1 MSDNEKMKKIEI
13 SRIFFLFLIFPV
25 FLFGESIKNYDV
37 FITIQKDGILNISE
51 NINYNFDGRQKHGIY
66 RKIPLKFGSEV
77 EVFNVLKNSKKEN
90 FDIFDEAEYKII
102 KIGKQDVLLENG
114 NYNYQID
121 YKMKKAITEYG
132 NQYEIYFNGIGQE
145 WGVPIEKANIVIK
158 MENGKLYE
166 NGENSNFEVYTGK
179 KGERNQN
186 FEARMENGE
195 IFISNLTRL
204 NENEGISFIIHLDK
218 NKFDKNILNQI
229 NNEAQRSFEKE
240 RNDFKNLALRGISL
254 VIGFIILMG
263 LSVYVWVYYLKA
275 KNTKYFDEELSPVEV
290 AYLSGNDNL
299 EKLTEVAILSLLKK
313 KCISIKEKTMKMI
326 FISEKDELP
335 EEEKIILE
343 AIRNNY
349 QKEDKFYEK
358 SLEMKKMLE
367 KKYRNLKKDSKKY
380 YFPFF
385 LGVIIL
391 SILFFTTTFENL
403 SIYIG
408 FFIFF
413 AVSYFI
419 SLDELSYFRIIPIF
433 FIGILLF
440 NDISKNILYILEIIY
455 FWGLFEV
462 FNYIFKNNSSI
473 KKWIDELKKYI
484 EDKIFKNSWEMDR
497 FERRRIYDIILPYSV
512 ALRQNRRVSQCFIK
526 EFGEEEYK
534 NQNVNFFSNNLVISE
549 VQKTFNAVK
558 AKWGKIASKNKRFG
572 SGRSF
577 GGSSGGGFGGGGGGS
592 W

>member
-1 MSDNEKMKKIEI
+1 MMKIKKIGN

-77 EVFNVLKNSKKEN
+77 EVFNVLKNGKKEN

-114 NYNYQID
+114 IYNYQID

-158 MENGKLYE
+158 MEDGKLYE

-186 FEARMENGE
+186 FEARMENGK

-254 VIGFIILMG
+254 VIGFIILMA
-263 LSVYVWVYYLKA
+263 LSIYVWVYYLKA

-326 FISEKDELP
+326 FISGKDELP

-413 AVSYFI
+413 TISYFI

-440 NDISKNILYILEIIY
+440 SNISKNILYILEIIY
-455 FWGLFEV
+455 FWGLFEI

-512 ALRQNRRVSQCFIK
+512 ALHQNRRVSQCFIK

-534 NQNVNFFSNNLVISE
+534 NQNVNFFSNNLVINE
-549 VQKTFNAVK
+549 VQKTFNAVR

>member
-1 MSDNEKMKKIEI
+1 MKIKKIGN

-51 NINYNFDGRQKHGIY
+51 NINYNFDGKQKHGIY

-77 EVFNVLKNSKKEN
+77 EVFNVLKNGKKEN
-90 FDIFDEAEYKII
+90 FDIFDEAEYKIV

-114 NYNYQID
+114 IYNYQID

-132 NQYEIYFNGIGQE
+132 NQYEIYFNGVGQE

-158 MENGKLYE
+158 MEDGKLYE
-166 NGENSNFEVYTGK
+166 NGENPNFEVYTGK

-186 FEARMENGE
+186 FEARMENGK

-229 NNEAQRSFEKE
+229 NNEAQKSFKTE

-326 FISEKDELP
+326 FISGKDELP

-413 AVSYFI
+413 TISYFI
-419 SLDELSYFRIIPIF
+419 FLDELSYFRIIPIF

-455 FWGLFEV
+455 FWGLFEI

-484 EDKIFKNSWEMDR
+484 EDKIFKNSWEMNR

-512 ALRQNRRVSQCFIK
+512 ALHQNRRVSQCFIK

-534 NQNVNFFSNNLVISE
+534 NQNVNFFSNNLVINE
-549 VQKTFNAVK
+549 VQKTFDAVRV
-558 AKWGKIASKNKRFG
+558 KWGKIAGKNKRFG

>member
-1 MSDNEKMKKIEI
+1 MKMKKIKI
-13 SRIFFLFLIFPV
+13 SRIFFLFLIFPI

-77 EVFNVLKNSKKEN
+77 EVFNVLKNGKKEN

-102 KIGKQDVLLENG
+102 KIGKQDVLLENRI
-114 NYNYQID
+114 YNYQID

-254 VIGFIILMG
+254 VIGFIILMV

-512 ALRQNRRVSQCFIK
+512 ALHQNRRVSQCFIK

-534 NQNVNFFSNNLVISE
+534 NQNVNFFSNNLVINE
-549 VQKTFNAVK
+549 VQKTFNAVR

>member
-1 MSDNEKMKKIEI
+1 MKMKKIKI
-13 SRIFFLFLIFPV
+13 SRIFFLFLIFPI

-77 EVFNVLKNSKKEN
+77 EVFNVLKNGKKEN
-90 FDIFDEAEYKII
+90 FDIFDEAKYKIV

-114 NYNYQID
+114 IYNYQID

-254 VIGFIILMG
+254 VIGFIILMV

-462 FNYIFKNNSSI
+462 FNYILKNNSSI

-512 ALRQNRRVSQCFIK
+512 ALHQNRRVSQCFIK

-534 NQNVNFFSNNLVISE
+534 NQNVNFFSNNLIINE
-549 VQKTFNAVK
+549 VQKTFDAVRV
-558 AKWGKIASKNKRFG
+558 KWGKIASKNKRFG

>member
-1 MSDNEKMKKIEI
+1 MKMKKIKI

-77 EVFNVLKNSKKEN
+77 EVFNVLKNGKKEN

-114 NYNYQID
+114 IYNYQID

-254 VIGFIILMG
+254 VIGFIILMV

-455 FWGLFEV
+455 FWGLFEI

-512 ALRQNRRVSQCFIK
+512 ALHQNRRVSQCFIK

-534 NQNVNFFSNNLVISE
+534 NQNVNFFSNNLIINE
-549 VQKTFNAVK
+549 VQKTFDAVRV
-558 AKWGKIASKNKRFG
+558 KWGKIASKNKRFG

>member
-1 MSDNEKMKKIEI
+1 MKIKKIGN

-77 EVFNVLKNSKKEN
+77 EVFNVLKNGKKEN

-114 NYNYQID
+114 IYNYQID

-158 MENGKLYE
+158 MEDGKLYE

-186 FEARMENGE
+186 FEARMENGK

-254 VIGFIILMG
+254 VIGFIILMA
-263 LSVYVWVYYLKA
+263 LSIYVWVYYLKA

-326 FISEKDELP
+326 FISGKDELP

-440 NDISKNILYILEIIY
+440 SDISKNILYILEIIY
-455 FWGLFEV
+455 FWGLFEI

-484 EDKIFKNSWEMDR
+484 EDEIFKNSWEMDR

-512 ALRQNRRVSQCFIK
+512 ALHQSRRVSQCFIK

-534 NQNVNFFSNNLVISE
+534 NQNVNFFSNNLVINE
-549 VQKTFNAVK
+549 VQKTFNAVR

>member
-1 MSDNEKMKKIEI
+1 MKMKKIKI
-13 SRIFFLFLIFPV
+13 SRIFFLFLIFPI

-114 NYNYQID
+114 IYNYQID

-254 VIGFIILMG
+254 VIGFIILMV

-419 SLDELSYFRIIPIF
+419 SLDKLSYFRIIPIF

-455 FWGLFEV
+455 FWGLFEI

-512 ALRQNRRVSQCFIK
+512 ALHQNRRVSQCFIK

-534 NQNVNFFSNNLVISE
+534 NQNVNFFSNNLVINE
-549 VQKTFNAVK
+549 VQKTFDAVRV
-558 AKWGKIASKNKRFG
+558 KWGKIASKNKRFG

>member
-1 MSDNEKMKKIEI
+1 MKIKKIGN

-77 EVFNVLKNSKKEN
+77 EVFNVLKNGKKEN

-114 NYNYQID
+114 IYNYQID

-254 VIGFIILMG
+254 VIGFIILMA
-263 LSVYVWVYYLKA
+263 LSIYVWVYYLKA

-326 FISEKDELP
+326 FISGKDELP

-358 SLEMKKMLE
+358 SLEMKKILE

-413 AVSYFI
+413 TISYFI

-440 NDISKNILYILEIIY
+440 NNISKNILYILEIIY
-455 FWGLFEV
+455 FWGLFEN

-484 EDKIFKNSWEMDR
+484 EDKIFKNSWKMDR

-512 ALRQNRRVSQCFIK
+512 ALRQSRRVSQCFIK

-534 NQNVNFFSNNLVISE
+534 NQNVNFFSNNLVINE
-549 VQKTFNAVK
+549 VQKTFDAVRV
-558 AKWGKIASKNKRFG
+558 KWGKIAGKNKRFG

>member
-1 MSDNEKMKKIEI
+1 MKMKKIKI

-114 NYNYQID
+114 IYNYQIG

-254 VIGFIILMG
+254 VIGFIILMA

-473 KKWIDELKKYI
+473 KKWIDELRKYI

-512 ALRQNRRVSQCFIK
+512 ALHQNRRVSQCFIK

-534 NQNVNFFSNNLVISE
+534 NQNVNFFSNNLIINE
-549 VQKTFNAVK
+549 VQKTFDAVRV
-558 AKWGKIASKNKRFG
+558 KWGKIASKNKRFG

>member
-1 MSDNEKMKKIEI
+1 MKKIKI
-13 SRIFFLFLIFPV
+13 SRVFFLFLIFPI

-77 EVFNVLKNSKKEN
+77 EVFNVLKNGKKEN
-90 FDIFDEAEYKII
+90 FDIFDEAKYKIV

-114 NYNYQID
+114 IYNYQID

-204 NENEGISFIIHLDK
+204 NENDGISFIIHLDK
-218 NKFDKNILNQI
+218 NKFGKNILNQT
-229 NNEAQRSFEKE
+229 NSEAQRSFEKE

-254 VIGFIILMG
+254 VIGFIILMA

-512 ALRQNRRVSQCFIK
+512 ALHQNRRVSQCFIK

-534 NQNVNFFSNNLVISE
+534 NQNVNFFSNNLIINE
-549 VQKTFNAVK
+549 VQKTFDAVRV
-558 AKWGKIASKNKRFG
+558 KWGKIASKNKRFG

>member
-1 MSDNEKMKKIEI
+1 MKMKKIKI

-77 EVFNVLKNSKKEN
+77 EVFNVLKNGKKEN

-114 NYNYQID
+114 IYNYQID

-254 VIGFIILMG
+254 VIGFIILMV

-484 EDKIFKNSWEMDR
+484 EDKIFKNSWKMDR

>member
-1 MSDNEKMKKIEI
+1 MKKIEI

-77 EVFNVLKNSKKEN
+77 EVFNVLKNGKKEN

-114 NYNYQID
+114 IYNYQID

-179 KGERNQN
+179 KRERNQN
-186 FEARMENGE
+186 FEARMENGK

-229 NNEAQRSFEKE
+229 NSEAQRSFEKE

-254 VIGFIILMG
+254 VIGFIILMV

-326 FISEKDELP
+326 FISEKDGLP

-413 AVSYFI
+413 TTSYFI

-455 FWGLFEV
+455 FWGLFEI

-534 NQNVNFFSNNLVISE
+534 NQNVNFFSNNLIINE
-549 VQKTFNAVK
+549 VQKTFDAVRV
-558 AKWGKIASKNKRFG
+558 KWGKIASKNKRFG

>member
-1 MSDNEKMKKIEI
+1 MMKMKKIKI
-13 SRIFFLFLIFPV
+13 SRVFFLFLIFPI

-77 EVFNVLKNSKKEN
+77 EVFNVLKNGKKEN
-90 FDIFDEAEYKII
+90 FDIFDEAKYKIV

-114 NYNYQID
+114 IYNYQID

-204 NENEGISFIIHLDK
+204 NENDGISFIIHLDK
-218 NKFDKNILNQI
+218 NKFGKNILNQT
-229 NNEAQRSFEKE
+229 NSEAQRSFEKE

-254 VIGFIILMG
+254 VIGFIILMA

-512 ALRQNRRVSQCFIK
+512 ALHQNRRVSQCFIK

-534 NQNVNFFSNNLVISE
+534 NQNVNFFSNNLIINE
-549 VQKTFNAVK
+549 VQKTFDAVRV
-558 AKWGKIASKNKRFG
+558 KWGKIASKNKRFG

>member
-1 MSDNEKMKKIEI
+1 MKMKKIKI
-13 SRIFFLFLIFPV
+13 SRIFFLFLIFPI

-77 EVFNVLKNSKKEN
+77 EVFNVLKNGKKEN
-90 FDIFDEAEYKII
+90 FDIFDEAEYKIV

-114 NYNYQID
+114 IYNYQID

-158 MENGKLYE
+158 MEDGKLYE
-166 NGENSNFEVYTGK
+166 NGENPNFEVYTGK

-186 FEARMENGE
+186 FEARMENGK
-195 IFISNLTRL
+195 ISISNLTRL
-204 NENEGISFIIHLDK
+204 NESEGISFIIHLDK

-254 VIGFIILMG
+254 VIGFIILMA
-263 LSVYVWVYYLKA
+263 LSIYVWVYYLKA

-413 AVSYFI
+413 TISYFI

-440 NDISKNILYILEIIY
+440 NNISKNILYILEIIY
-455 FWGLFEV
+455 FWGLFEI

-484 EDKIFKNSWEMDR
+484 EDKIFKNSWKMDR

-512 ALRQNRRVSQCFIK
+512 ALRQSRRVSQCFIK

-534 NQNVNFFSNNLVISE
+534 NQNVNFFSNNLVINE
-549 VQKTFNAVK
+549 VQKTFDAVRI
-558 AKWGKIASKNKRFG
+558 KWGKIASKNKRFG

>member
-1 MSDNEKMKKIEI
+1 MKMKKIKI
-13 SRIFFLFLIFPV
+13 SRIFFLFLIFPI

-77 EVFNVLKNSKKEN
+77 EVFNVLKNGKKEN

-114 NYNYQID
+114 IYNYQID

-254 VIGFIILMG
+254 VIGFIILMV

-512 ALRQNRRVSQCFIK
+512 ALHQNRRVSQCFIK

-534 NQNVNFFSNNLVISE
+534 NQNVNFFSNNLIINE
-549 VQKTFNAVK
+549 VQKTFDAVRV
-558 AKWGKIASKNKRFG
+558 KWGKIASKNKRFG

>member
-1 MSDNEKMKKIEI
+1 MKKIKI

-114 NYNYQID
+114 IYNYQIG

-254 VIGFIILMG
+254 VIGFIILMA

-512 ALRQNRRVSQCFIK
+512 ALHQNRRVSQCFIK

-534 NQNVNFFSNNLVISE
+534 NQNVNFFSNNLIINE
-549 VQKTFNAVK
+549 VQKTFDAVRV
-558 AKWGKIASKNKRFG
+558 KWGKIASKNKRFG

>member
-1 MSDNEKMKKIEI
+1 MKIKKIGN

-77 EVFNVLKNSKKEN
+77 EVFNVLKNGKKEN
-90 FDIFDEAEYKII
+90 FDIFDEAKYKIV

-114 NYNYQID
+114 IYNYQID

-158 MENGKLYE
+158 MKNGNLYE

-229 NNEAQRSFEKE
+229 NNEAQRSFKTE

-254 VIGFIILMG
+254 VIGFIILMA
-263 LSVYVWVYYLKA
+263 LSIYVWVYYLKA

-440 NDISKNILYILEIIY
+440 SDISKNILYILEIIY
-455 FWGLFEV
+455 FWGLFEI

-484 EDKIFKNSWEMDR
+484 EDEIFKNSWEMDR

-512 ALRQNRRVSQCFIK
+512 ALHQSRRVSQCFIK

-534 NQNVNFFSNNLVISE
+534 NQNVNFFSNNLVINE
-549 VQKTFNAVK
+549 VQKTFDAVRV
-558 AKWGKIASKNKRFG
+558 KWGKIASKNKRFG

>member
-1 MSDNEKMKKIEI
+1 MMKIKKIEN

-77 EVFNVLKNSKKEN
+77 EVFNVLKNRKKEN
-90 FDIFDEAEYKII
+90 FDIFDEAEYKIV

-145 WGVPIEKANIVIK
+145 WGVPIEKAKIIIEMK
-158 MENGKLYE
+158 DGKLYE
-166 NGENSNFEVYTGK
+166 NGENPNFEVYTGK

-229 NNEAQRSFEKE
+229 NNEAPKSFKTE
-240 RNDFKNLALRGISL
+240 RNEFKNLALRGISL

-326 FISEKDELP
+326 FISGKDELP

-413 AVSYFI
+413 TISYFI

-455 FWGLFEV
+455 FWGLFEI

-484 EDKIFKNSWEMDR
+484 EDEIFKNSWEMDR

-512 ALRQNRRVSQCFIK
+512 ALHQSRRVSQCFIK

-534 NQNVNFFSNNLVISE
+534 NQNVNFFSNNLVINE
-549 VQKTFNAVK
+549 VQKTFDAVRV
-558 AKWGKIASKNKRFG
+558 KWGKIAGKNKRFG

>member
-1 MSDNEKMKKIEI
+1 MKIKKIGN

-77 EVFNVLKNSKKEN
+77 EVFNVLKNGKKEN
-90 FDIFDEAEYKII
+90 FDIFDEAEYKIV

-114 NYNYQID
+114 IYNYQID

-158 MENGKLYE
+158 MEDGKLYE

-186 FEARMENGE
+186 FEARMESGE

-229 NNEAQRSFEKE
+229 NNEAQKSFKTE

-254 VIGFIILMG
+254 VIGFIILMA
-263 LSVYVWVYYLKA
+263 LSIYVWVYYLKA

-413 AVSYFI
+413 TISYFI

-440 NDISKNILYILEIIY
+440 NNISKNILYILEIIY
-455 FWGLFEV
+455 FWGLFEI

-512 ALRQNRRVSQCFIK
+512 ALRQSRRVSQCFIK

-534 NQNVNFFSNNLVISE
+534 NQNVNFFSNNLVINE
-549 VQKTFNAVK
+549 VQKTFDAVRI
-558 AKWGKIASKNKRFG
+558 KWGKIASKNKRFG

>member
-1 MSDNEKMKKIEI
+1 MKMKKIKI
-13 SRIFFLFLIFPV
+13 SRIFFLFLIFPI

-77 EVFNVLKNSKKEN
+77 EVFNVLKNGKKEN

-114 NYNYQID
+114 IYNYQID

-254 VIGFIILMG
+254 VIGFIILMV

-512 ALRQNRRVSQCFIK
+512 ALHQNRRVSQCFIK

-534 NQNVNFFSNNLVISE
+534 NQNVNFFSNNLVINE
-549 VQKTFNAVK
+549 VQKTFNAVR

>member
-1 MSDNEKMKKIEI
+1 
-13 SRIFFLFLIFPV
+13 
-25 FLFGESIKNYDV
+25 
-37 FITIQKDGILNISE
+37 
-51 NINYNFDGRQKHGIY
+51 
-66 RKIPLKFGSEV
+66 
-77 EVFNVLKNSKKEN
+77 
-90 FDIFDEAEYKII
+90 
-102 KIGKQDVLLENG
+102 
-114 NYNYQID
+114 
-121 YKMKKAITEYG
+121 
-132 NQYEIYFNGIGQE
+132 
-145 WGVPIEKANIVIK
+145 
-158 MENGKLYE
+158 MENGK
-166 NGENSNFEVYTGK
+166 
-179 KGERNQN
+179 
-186 FEARMENGE
+186 

-218 NKFDKNILNQI
+218 NKFGKNILNQI
-229 NNEAQRSFEKE
+229 NSEAQRSFEKE

-455 FWGLFEV
+455 FWGLFEI

-484 EDKIFKNSWEMDR
+484 EDKIFKNSWKMDR

-512 ALRQNRRVSQCFIK
+512 ALHQNRRVSQCFIK

-534 NQNVNFFSNNLVISE
+534 NQNVNFFSNNLVINE
-549 VQKTFNAVK
+549 VQKTFDAVRI
-558 AKWGKIASKNKRFG
+558 KWGKIASKNKRFG

>member
-1 MSDNEKMKKIEI
+1 MKMKKIENL
-13 SRIFFLFLIFPV
+13 RIFFLFLIFPV

-77 EVFNVLKNSKKEN
+77 EVFNVLKNGKKEN

-114 NYNYQID
+114 IYNYQID

-158 MENGKLYE
+158 MEDGKLYE
-166 NGENSNFEVYTGK
+166 NGENSDFEVYTGK

-186 FEARMENGE
+186 FEARMENGK

-254 VIGFIILMG
+254 VIGFIILMA

-326 FISEKDELP
+326 FISGKDELP

-413 AVSYFI
+413 TISYFI

-440 NDISKNILYILEIIY
+440 SNISKNILYILEIIY
-455 FWGLFEV
+455 FWGLFEI

-512 ALRQNRRVSQCFIK
+512 ALHQSRRVSQCFIK

-534 NQNVNFFSNNLVISE
+534 NQNVNFFSNNLVINE
-549 VQKTFNAVK
+549 VQKTFDAVRV
-558 AKWGKIASKNKRFG
+558 KWGKIASKNKRFG

>member
-1 MSDNEKMKKIEI
+1 MKMKKIKI
-13 SRIFFLFLIFPV
+13 SRIFFLFLIFPI

-114 NYNYQID
+114 IYNYQID

-158 MENGKLYE
+158 MKNGNLYE

-229 NNEAQRSFEKE
+229 NNKAQRSFEKE

-512 ALRQNRRVSQCFIK
+512 ALHQNRRVSQCFIK

-534 NQNVNFFSNNLVISE
+534 NQNVNFFSNNLVINE
-549 VQKTFNAVK
+549 VQKTFDAVRI
-558 AKWGKIASKNKRFG
+558 KWGKIASKNKRFG

>member
-1 MSDNEKMKKIEI
+1 MKMKKIKI

-77 EVFNVLKNSKKEN
+77 EVFNVLKNGKKEN
-90 FDIFDEAEYKII
+90 FDIFDEAKYKIV

-114 NYNYQID
+114 IYNYQID

-132 NQYEIYFNGIGQE
+132 NQYEIYFNGVGQE

-254 VIGFIILMG
+254 VIGFIILMV
-263 LSVYVWVYYLKA
+263 LSVYVWVYYLKV

-512 ALRQNRRVSQCFIK
+512 ALHQNRRVSQCFIK

-534 NQNVNFFSNNLVISE
+534 NQNVNFFSNNLIINE
-549 VQKTFNAVK
+549 VQKTFDAVRV
-558 AKWGKIASKNKRFG
+558 KWGKIASKNKRFG

>member
-1 MSDNEKMKKIEI
+1 MKMKKIKI
-13 SRIFFLFLIFPV
+13 SRIFFLFLIFPI

-77 EVFNVLKNSKKEN
+77 EVFNVLKNGKKEN
-90 FDIFDEAEYKII
+90 FDIFDEAKYKIV

-114 NYNYQID
+114 IYNYQID

-254 VIGFIILMG
+254 VIGFIILMV

-462 FNYIFKNNSSI
+462 FNYILKNNSSI

-512 ALRQNRRVSQCFIK
+512 ALHQNRRVSQCFIK

-534 NQNVNFFSNNLVISE
+534 NQNVNFFSNNLVINE
-549 VQKTFNAVK
+549 VQKTFDAVRV
-558 AKWGKIASKNKRFG
+558 KWGKIASKNKRFG

>member
-1 MSDNEKMKKIEI
+1 MKMKKIKI
-13 SRIFFLFLIFPV
+13 SRIFFLFLIFPI

-114 NYNYQID
+114 IYNYQID

-254 VIGFIILMG
+254 VIGFIILMV

-419 SLDELSYFRIIPIF
+419 SLDKLSYFRIIPIF

-512 ALRQNRRVSQCFIK
+512 ALHQNRRVSQCFIK

-534 NQNVNFFSNNLVISE
+534 NQNVNFFSNNLIINE
-549 VQKTFNAVK
+549 VQKTFDAVRV
-558 AKWGKIASKNKRFG
+558 KWGKIASKNKRFG

>member
-1 MSDNEKMKKIEI
+1 MKKIEI
-13 SRIFFLFLIFPV
+13 LRIFFLFLIFPV
-25 FLFGESIKNYDV
+25 FLLGESIKNYDV

-77 EVFNVLKNSKKEN
+77 EVFNVLKNRKKEN
-90 FDIFDEAEYKII
+90 FDIFDEAEYKIV

-114 NYNYQID
+114 IYNYQID
-121 YKMKKAITEYG
+121 YKMKKAITEYR

-254 VIGFIILMG
+254 VIGFIILMA
-263 LSVYVWVYYLKA
+263 LSIYVWVYYLKA

-413 AVSYFI
+413 TISYFI

-440 NDISKNILYILEIIY
+440 NNISKNILYILEIIY
-455 FWGLFEV
+455 FWGLFEI

-484 EDKIFKNSWEMDR
+484 EDKIFKNSWKMDR

-512 ALRQNRRVSQCFIK
+512 ALHQSRRVSQCFIK

-549 VQKTFNAVK
+549 VQKTFDAVRV
-558 AKWGKIASKNKRFG
+558 KWGKIAGKNKRFG

>member
-1 MSDNEKMKKIEI
+1 MKMKKIKI
-13 SRIFFLFLIFPV
+13 SRIFFLFLIFPI

-90 FDIFDEAEYKII
+90 FDIFDEAKYKIV

-114 NYNYQID
+114 IYNYQID

-254 VIGFIILMG
+254 VIGFIILMV

-462 FNYIFKNNSSI
+462 FNYILKNNSSI

-512 ALRQNRRVSQCFIK
+512 ALHQNRRVSQCFIK

-534 NQNVNFFSNNLVISE
+534 NQNVNFFSNNLVINE
-549 VQKTFNAVK
+549 VQKTFDAVRV
-558 AKWGKIASKNKRFG
+558 KWGKIASKNKRFG

>member
-1 MSDNEKMKKIEI
+1 MKMKKIENL
-13 SRIFFLFLIFPV
+13 RIFFLFLIFPV
-25 FLFGESIKNYDV
+25 FLLGESIKNYDV

-77 EVFNVLKNSKKEN
+77 EVFNVLKNGKKEN
-90 FDIFDEAEYKII
+90 FDIFDEAEYKIV

-114 NYNYQID
+114 IYNYQID
-121 YKMKKAITEYG
+121 YKMKKAITEYR

-158 MENGKLYE
+158 MEDGKLYE

-254 VIGFIILMG
+254 VIGFIILMA
-263 LSVYVWVYYLKA
+263 LSIYVWVYYLKA

-313 KCISIKEKTMKMI
+313 KCITIKEKTMKMI
-326 FISEKDELP
+326 FISEKYELP

-358 SLEMKKMLE
+358 SLEMKKILE

-413 AVSYFI
+413 TISYFI

-440 NDISKNILYILEIIY
+440 NNISKNILYILEIIY
-455 FWGLFEV
+455 FWGLFEI

-484 EDKIFKNSWEMDR
+484 EDKIFKNSWKMDR

-512 ALRQNRRVSQCFIK
+512 ALRQSRRVSQCFIK

-534 NQNVNFFSNNLVISE
+534 NQNVNFFSNNLVINE
-549 VQKTFNAVK
+549 VQKTFDAVRV
-558 AKWGKIASKNKRFG
+558 KWGKIAGKNKRFG

>member
-1 MSDNEKMKKIEI
+1 MKKIEI
-13 SRIFFLFLIFPV
+13 SRIFFLFLMFPI
-25 FLFGESIKNYDV
+25 FLFGENIKNYDV

-77 EVFNVLKNSKKEN
+77 EVFNVLKNGKKEN

-114 NYNYQID
+114 IYNYQID

-229 NNEAQRSFEKE
+229 NSEAQRSFEKE

-254 VIGFIILMG
+254 VIGFIILMV

-413 AVSYFI
+413 TTSYFI

-455 FWGLFEV
+455 FWGLFEI

-484 EDKIFKNSWEMDR
+484 EDKIFKNSWKMDR

>member
-1 MSDNEKMKKIEI
+1 MKIKKNEN

-77 EVFNVLKNSKKEN
+77 EVFNVLKNRKKEN
-90 FDIFDEAEYKII
+90 FDIFDEAEYKIV

-114 NYNYQID
+114 IYNYQID

-186 FEARMENGE
+186 FEARMESGK

-254 VIGFIILMG
+254 VIGFIILMA
-263 LSVYVWVYYLKA
+263 LSIYVWVYYLKA

-326 FISEKDELP
+326 FISGKDELP

-413 AVSYFI
+413 TISYFI

-440 NDISKNILYILEIIY
+440 SDISKNILYILEIIY
-455 FWGLFEV
+455 FWGLFEI

-512 ALRQNRRVSQCFIK
+512 ALHQSRRVSQCFIK

-534 NQNVNFFSNNLVISE
+534 NQNVNFFSNNLVINE
-549 VQKTFNAVK
+549 VQKTFDAVRV
-558 AKWGKIASKNKRFG
+558 KWGKIAGKNKRFG

>member
-1 MSDNEKMKKIEI
+1 MMKMKKIENL
-13 SRIFFLFLIFPV
+13 RIFFLFLIFPV

-77 EVFNVLKNSKKEN
+77 EVFNVLKNGKKEN

-114 NYNYQID
+114 IYNYQID

-186 FEARMENGE
+186 FEARMESGK

-254 VIGFIILMG
+254 VIGFIILMA
-263 LSVYVWVYYLKA
+263 LSIYVWVYYLKA

-326 FISEKDELP
+326 FISGKDELP

-413 AVSYFI
+413 TISYFI

-440 NDISKNILYILEIIY
+440 SNISKNILYILEIIY
-455 FWGLFEV
+455 FWGLFEI

-484 EDKIFKNSWEMDR
+484 EDEIFKNSWEMDR

-512 ALRQNRRVSQCFIK
+512 ALHQNRRVSQCFIK

-534 NQNVNFFSNNLVISE
+534 NQNVNFFSNNLVINE
-549 VQKTFNAVK
+549 VQKTFNAVR

>member
-1 MSDNEKMKKIEI
+1 MKIKKIEN

-77 EVFNVLKNSKKEN
+77 EVFNVLKNGKKEN
-90 FDIFDEAEYKII
+90 FDIFDEAKYKIV

-114 NYNYQID
+114 IYNYQID

-158 MENGKLYE
+158 MEDGKLYE

-186 FEARMENGE
+186 FEARMENGK

-229 NNEAQRSFEKE
+229 NNEAQKSFKTE

-254 VIGFIILMG
+254 VIGFIILMT
-263 LSVYVWVYYLKA
+263 LSIYVWVYYLKA

-326 FISEKDELP
+326 FISGKDELP

-413 AVSYFI
+413 TISYFI

-440 NDISKNILYILEIIY
+440 SDISKNILYILEIIY
-455 FWGLFEV
+455 FWGLFEI

-484 EDKIFKNSWEMDR
+484 EDEILKNSWKLER

-534 NQNVNFFSNNLVISE
+534 NQNVNFFSNNLVINE
-549 VQKTFNAVK
+549 VQKTFDAVRV
-558 AKWGKIASKNKRFG
+558 KWGKIAGKNKRFG

>member
-1 MSDNEKMKKIEI
+1 MKIKKNEN

-77 EVFNVLKNSKKEN
+77 EVFNVLKNDKKEN
-90 FDIFDEAEYKII
+90 FDIFDEAKYKIV

-114 NYNYQID
+114 IYNYQID

-254 VIGFIILMG
+254 VIGFIILMA
-263 LSVYVWVYYLKA
+263 LSIYVWVYYLKA

-326 FISEKDELP
+326 FISGKDELP

-413 AVSYFI
+413 TISYFI

-440 NDISKNILYILEIIY
+440 NNISKNILYILEIIY
-455 FWGLFEV
+455 FWGLFEN

-484 EDKIFKNSWEMDR
+484 EDKIFKNSWKMDR

-512 ALRQNRRVSQCFIK
+512 ALRQSRRVSQCFIK

-534 NQNVNFFSNNLVISE
+534 NQNVNFFSNNLVINE
-549 VQKTFNAVK
+549 VQKTFDAVRV
-558 AKWGKIASKNKRFG
+558 KWGKIAGKNKRFG

>member
-1 MSDNEKMKKIEI
+1 MMKMKKIKI
-13 SRIFFLFLIFPV
+13 SRIFFLFLIFPI

-77 EVFNVLKNSKKEN
+77 EVFNVLKNGKKEN
-90 FDIFDEAEYKII
+90 FDIFDEAEYKIV

-114 NYNYQID
+114 IYNYQID

-145 WGVPIEKANIVIK
+145 WGVPIEKAKIIIEMK
-158 MENGKLYE
+158 DGKLYE

-186 FEARMENGE
+186 FETRMENGK

-229 NNEAQRSFEKE
+229 NNEAQKSFKTE

-254 VIGFIILMG
+254 VIGFIILMA
-263 LSVYVWVYYLKA
+263 LSIYVWVYYLKA

-326 FISEKDELP
+326 FISGKDELP

-413 AVSYFI
+413 TISYFI

-440 NDISKNILYILEIIY
+440 NNISKNILYILEIIY
-455 FWGLFEV
+455 FWGLFEI

-473 KKWIDELKKYI
+473 KKWIDELKRYI
-484 EDKIFKNSWEMDR
+484 EDEIFKNSWKMDR

-512 ALRQNRRVSQCFIK
+512 ALHQNRRVSQCFIK

-534 NQNVNFFSNNLVISE
+534 NQNVNFFSNNLVINE
-549 VQKTFNAVK
+549 VQKTFDAVRV
-558 AKWGKIASKNKRFG
+558 KWGKIAGKNKRFG

>member
-1 MSDNEKMKKIEI
+1 MKMKKIKI

-77 EVFNVLKNSKKEN
+77 EVFNVLKNGKKEN

-114 NYNYQID
+114 IYNYQID

-229 NNEAQRSFEKE
+229 NSEAQRSFEKE

-254 VIGFIILMG
+254 VIGFIILMV

-326 FISEKDELP
+326 FISEKDGLP

-413 AVSYFI
+413 TTSYFI

-455 FWGLFEV
+455 FWGLFEI

-484 EDKIFKNSWEMDR
+484 EDKIFKNSWKMDR

-534 NQNVNFFSNNLVISE
+534 NQNVNFFSNNLVINE
-549 VQKTFNAVK
+549 VQKTFDAVRV
-558 AKWGKIASKNKRFG
+558 KWGKIASKNKRFG

>member
-1 MSDNEKMKKIEI
+1 MKIKNIGN
-13 SRIFFLFLIFPV
+13 SRIFFLFLIFPI

-77 EVFNVLKNSKKEN
+77 EVFNVLKNGKKEN
-90 FDIFDEAEYKII
+90 FDIFDEAEYKIV

-114 NYNYQID
+114 IYNYQID
-121 YKMKKAITEYG
+121 YKMKKAITEYR

-158 MENGKLYE
+158 MEDGKLYE

-186 FEARMENGE
+186 FEARMENGK

-229 NNEAQRSFEKE
+229 NNEAQKSFKTE

-254 VIGFIILMG
+254 VIGFIILMA
-263 LSVYVWVYYLKA
+263 LSIYVWVYYLKA

-326 FISEKDELP
+326 FISGKDELP

-413 AVSYFI
+413 TISYFI

-440 NDISKNILYILEIIY
+440 NNISKNILYILEIIY
-455 FWGLFEV
+455 FWGLFEI

-484 EDKIFKNSWEMDR
+484 EDKIFKNSWKMDR

-512 ALRQNRRVSQCFIK
+512 ALRQSRRVSQCFIK

-534 NQNVNFFSNNLVISE
+534 NQNVNFFSNNLVINE
-549 VQKTFNAVK
+549 VQKTFDAVRV
-558 AKWGKIASKNKRFG
+558 KWGKIAGKNKRFG

>member
-1 MSDNEKMKKIEI
+1 MMKMKKIEI
-13 SRIFFLFLIFPV
+13 LRIFFLFLIFPV

-77 EVFNVLKNSKKEN
+77 EVFNVLKNGKKEN
-90 FDIFDEAEYKII
+90 FDIFNEAKYKIV

-114 NYNYQID
+114 IYNYQID

-186 FEARMENGE
+186 FEARMENGK

-254 VIGFIILMG
+254 VIGFIILMA

-455 FWGLFEV
+455 FWGLFEI

-512 ALRQNRRVSQCFIK
+512 ALHQNRRVSQCFIK

-549 VQKTFNAVK
+549 VQKIFNAVR

>member
-1 MSDNEKMKKIEI
+1 MMKMKKIEI
-13 SRIFFLFLIFPV
+13 LRIFFLFLIFPV

-218 NKFDKNILNQI
+218 NKFDENILNQI
-229 NNEAQRSFEKE
+229 NSEAQRSFEKE

-254 VIGFIILMG
+254 VIGFIILMA

-313 KCISIKEKTMKMI
+313 KCISIKEKTMKMT

-413 AVSYFI
+413 TISYFI

-455 FWGLFEV
+455 FLGLFEI

-512 ALRQNRRVSQCFIK
+512 ALHQNRRVSQCFIK

>member
-1 MSDNEKMKKIEI
+1 MKMKKIENL
-13 SRIFFLFLIFPV
+13 RIFFLFLIFPV

-77 EVFNVLKNSKKEN
+77 EVFNVLKNGKKEN
-90 FDIFDEAEYKII
+90 FDIFDEAKYKIV

-114 NYNYQID
+114 IYNYQID

-179 KGERNQN
+179 KRERNQN

-254 VIGFIILMG
+254 VIGFIILMA
-263 LSVYVWVYYLKA
+263 LSIYVWVYYLKA

-326 FISEKDELP
+326 FISGKDELP

-440 NDISKNILYILEIIY
+440 SDISKNILYILEIIY
-455 FWGLFEV
+455 FWGLFEI

-484 EDKIFKNSWEMDR
+484 EDEIFKNSWEMDR

-512 ALRQNRRVSQCFIK
+512 ALHQSRRVSQCFIK

-534 NQNVNFFSNNLVISE
+534 NQNVNFFSNNLVINE
-549 VQKTFNAVK
+549 VQKTFNAVR